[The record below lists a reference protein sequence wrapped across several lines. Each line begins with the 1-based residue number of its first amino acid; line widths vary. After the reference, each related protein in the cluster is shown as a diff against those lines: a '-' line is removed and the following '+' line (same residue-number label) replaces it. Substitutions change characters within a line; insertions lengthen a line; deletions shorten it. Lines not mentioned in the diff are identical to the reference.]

1 MPGPCSGSATAA
13 SDQRQHSPRRPRV
26 RVFCADSPWPIREPQ
41 VYQKREYPGSPRTNP
56 DARRSRPD
64 VNAPASLPSS
74 LPPNASCHAM
84 RGAWPNRCALQ
95 PAGRARAIVAPRR
108 TIVEGPRAKTER
120 VPCPDLASMLASPR
134 EAMHGRYR
142 RECRATGPLLF
153 AERLMEKF
161 PPYTHLPWLTLRL
174 PTHPGQKQMFST
186 SIT

>member
-1 MPGPCSGSATAA
+1 MQTRRGPLENHRVTKSANILV
-13 SDQRQHSPRRPRV
+13 RPEPTRTLVV
-26 RVFCADSPWPIREPQ
+26 RDLTS
-41 VYQKREYPGSPRTNP
+41 
-56 DARRSRPD
+56 
-64 VNAPASLPSS
+64 NAPASLPSS

-95 PAGRARAIVAPRR
+95 PTGRARAIVAPRR

-134 EAMHGRYR
+134 EAMHRRYR

-153 AERLMEKF
+153 AERLMERF
-161 PPYTHLPWLTLRL
+161 SPYTHLPWLALRL
-174 PTHPGQKQMFST
+174 PIHPGQKQIFST